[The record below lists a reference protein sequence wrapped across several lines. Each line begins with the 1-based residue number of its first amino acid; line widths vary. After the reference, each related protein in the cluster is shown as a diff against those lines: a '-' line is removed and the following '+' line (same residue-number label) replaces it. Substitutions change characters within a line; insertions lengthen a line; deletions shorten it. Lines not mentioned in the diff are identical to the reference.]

1 MSETAGFPK
10 FRVMGD
16 RGLLVEYGDKIDPE
30 INRKVRLLTLAF
42 DHERFAGIIEV
53 IPTYKSLLVVY
64 DPLQVD
70 CESVMRTVESLEA
83 DLPQLRLSSP
93 RTIYIPVCY
102 GSEFG
107 PDIEFV
113 ARHNGLTVEDVI
125 RIHSET
131 VYMLYMIGFT
141 PGFSYL
147 GGLAESLHTPRL
159 ETPRAAVHAGS
170 VGIANDQTG
179 MYAVSSPGGWRI
191 IGRTPLKLFDPARD
205 EPFLYSAGDFIKFT
219 PISEEEY
226 SRIANEGLDGSSL
239 KRGPHE

>member
-1 MSETAGFPK
+1 MLGTGFPK

-16 RGLLVEYGDKIDPE
+16 RGLLVEYGDRIDPE

-42 DHERFAGIIEV
+42 DHERPAGIIEV

-70 CESVMRTVESLEA
+70 CESVIRTVESLEA
-83 DLPQLRLSSP
+83 DLPQLLLTAP
-93 RTIYIPVCY
+93 RTIDIPVCY
-102 GSEFG
+102 SGDFG

-113 ARHNGLTVEDVI
+113 ARHNGLKVEDVI

-147 GGLAESLHTPRL
+147 GGLAETLHTPRL
-159 ETPRAAVHAGS
+159 ETPRAVVHAGS

-205 EPFLYSAGDFIKFT
+205 EPFVYAAGDFIKFT
-219 PISEEEY
+219 SISEEEY
-226 SRIANEGLDGSSL
+226 YKLANQAPDGSSL
-239 KRGPHE
+239 SRAPHA